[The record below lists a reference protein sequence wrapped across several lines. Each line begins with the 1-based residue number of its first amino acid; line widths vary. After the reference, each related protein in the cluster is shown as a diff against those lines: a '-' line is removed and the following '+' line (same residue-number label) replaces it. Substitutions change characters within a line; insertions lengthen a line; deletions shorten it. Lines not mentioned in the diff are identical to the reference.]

1 MILLHGGG
9 CWFCPNA
16 RYFEL
21 KHLRTFHR
29 DLWDKLL
36 NLEKEPNI
44 VGKIWNTLIKRSMA
58 DNEEMFFWEEAQMDI
73 FDFL

>member
-1 MILLHGGG
+1 M
-9 CWFCPNA
+9 
-16 RYFEL
+16 
-21 KHLRTFHR
+21 
-29 DLWDKLL
+29 